1 VRDSLLRIQ
10 TELGRAE
17 PLTAAQKRL
26 WTSVAG
32 SVDRR
37 AAARFG
43 PLPRLA
49 LAGGLATLLALA
61 GWLGLQAIKARLPQ
75 NPPGLVPNDN
85 NAVAMT
91 FWTNKQLGEIEGKMK
106 SLSDDLDRLAAR
118 TSLLDAQR
126 EVRELVA
133 AYPPLVIRN

>member
-1 VRDSLLRIQ
+1 
-10 TELGRAE
+10 
-17 PLTAAQKRL
+17 
-26 WTSVAG
+26 
-32 SVDRR
+32 
-37 AAARFG
+37 
-43 PLPRLA
+43 
-49 LAGGLATLLALA
+49 LALA

-75 NPPGLVPNDN
+75 NPPGLVPSD

-91 FWTNKQLGEIEGKMK
+91 FWTNKQLGEIEGQMK